1 MVTEGARRLRVGLE
15 LSRGIPMRITV
26 TVVLT
31 GISAE
36 GNVVLYIMQHYAI
49 IYCSV
54 SHNYHSYI

>member
-31 GISAE
+31 GITAE
-36 GNVVLYIMQHYAI
+36 GNEYHDVMQHCTI

-54 SHNYHSYI
+54 RHKLS